1 MPTVASWV
9 ATFPERRARRIVW
22 STFALLLVVA
32 ACWYAKKAS
41 DGNSAFVRWREQVR
55 MFWFDGVNIWDK
67 QMFPNPPIVP
77 ISMLPLMLLPTVVG
91 GAMLWFLLKTALAA
105 LSARA
110 CFRMVGWASSGRT
123 FSPWGEGV
131 VLLLSLRPIL
141 SDLHHG
147 NNNLIILAL
156 IVATL
161 SAWRKG
167 YDVLAGL
174 ALGLAITYKVTPALF
189 VIYFAY
195 RQSWRTVVSTCLGV
209 GIFLLIAPSL
219 VIGPA
224 FNGVCLHMWWHR
236 ILSPFVAGH
245 EMSGQEINQSMV
257 GVLARLLTKPVGRTD
272 RYGMI
277 FADRYVLTMA
287 PGTVALI
294 AKGIS
299 VGMLGLLAF
308 LCRTQIR
315 RRDDPRLLGEFS
327 LVVLTMLIVSERSWK
342 HHFVTVLLPYT
353 YLVWQVLKLPRF
365 SSKRLTLVGSLLAS
379 AFLMASTSSEV
390 GGVLGGSQGHKL
402 AQFYGMF
409 LWAGVV
415 LYGATAWRVMAERRE
430 VIEPAPDSIPAPH
443 LSAQSLRAIS
453 AQSLRIIEG

>member
-55 MFWFDGVNIWDK
+55 LFWFDGVNIWDK

-77 ISMLPLMLLPTVVG
+77 ISMLPLMLLPTIVG
-91 GAMLWFLLKTALAA
+91 GAMLWFILKAGLAA

-110 CFRMVGWASSGRT
+110 CFRMIGDGQARA
-123 FSPWGEGV
+123 FPPWGEGV

-189 VIYFAY
+189 VLYFAY
-195 RQSWRTVVSTCLGV
+195 KQSWRTVVSTCLGV

-245 EMSGQEINQSMV
+245 EMTGQEINQSMV
-257 GVLARLLTKPVGRTD
+257 GVLARLFTKPIERTD
-272 RYGMI
+272 RYDML
-277 FADRYVLTMA
+277 FDDRYLMA
-287 PGTVALI
+287 LDPGTVARI

-299 VGMLGLLAF
+299 VAMLGLLAF
-308 LCRTQIR
+308 LCRTKVR

-353 YLVWQVLKLPRF
+353 YLVWQVLKLKRF
-365 SSKRLTLVGSLLAS
+365 SRPRLALVGCLIAS
-379 AFLMASTSSEV
+379 AFLMATTSSEV
-390 GGVLGGSQGHKL
+390 GGVFGGPQGHKR

-415 LYGATAWRVMAERRE
+415 LYAATAWRVMAERKE
-430 VIEPAPDSIPAPH
+430 VPASGPEPIPAPH
-443 LSAQSLRAIS
+443 LTPQSLRAIS
-453 AQSLRIIEG
+453 ARSLRIIER